1 MSRMC
6 FLDLFKAGLAPA
18 IFLGEI
24 TKLIGG
30 DIIYK
35 DEMVC
40 KAKAAQILSFL
51 GWESW
56 KIANALSVDEG
67 KVEKLIKVNVKF
79 K

>member
-1 MSRMC
+1 MC
-6 FLDLFKAGLAPA
+6 FLDPFKAGWPPQSFWAK
-18 IFLGEI
+18 I
-24 TKLIGG
+24 TGG

-67 KVEKLIKVNVKF
+67 KLEGLLKVNVKF